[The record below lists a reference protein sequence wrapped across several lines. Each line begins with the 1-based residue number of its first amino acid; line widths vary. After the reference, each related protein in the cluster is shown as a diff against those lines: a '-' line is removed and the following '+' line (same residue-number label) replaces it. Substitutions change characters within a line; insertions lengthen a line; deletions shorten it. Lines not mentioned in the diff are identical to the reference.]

1 MDIATL
7 RARGVSTTPLGRLS
21 NLLRRFLWRFQ
32 AAYFGAVLEET
43 AALRTE
49 VAQTAALAAEA
60 AARAAEAAAAPP
72 APPADASAGSGPVLA
87 ALRKD
92 LMAIAHRLASLEE
105 RGEPAGDTARPCYA
119 HCGEDRIVAYLL
131 RIAGAPQAIRYLD
144 IGAAIPDGDSN
155 TFLFYRDGGSGVLV
169 EADPAYLPAYAA
181 RRPRDAV
188 EAVAVV
194 PAARRPPG
202 GTVEVLLAENPG
214 WTSVLP
220 ERIEE
225 AARRGKGGLRERI
238 TVPAATIGEILDR
251 HFAGQELH
259 LLSLDVEGIDEEVVR
274 EIDFARH
281 RPWVIVIET
290 MGAPGPESFLAGHGY
305 ALYADTHVNRIFVR
319 RDVLERAAH

>member
-1 MDIATL
+1 
-7 RARGVSTTPLGRLS
+7 
-21 NLLRRFLWRFQ
+21 
-32 AAYFGAVLEET
+32 
-43 AALRTE
+43 
-49 VAQTAALAAEA
+49 
-60 AARAAEAAAAPP
+60 
-72 APPADASAGSGPVLA
+72 
-87 ALRKD
+87 
-92 LMAIAHRLASLEE
+92 MAIAHRLASLEE
-105 RGEPAGDTARPCYA
+105 RGEPAGPGEAARPSYA
-119 HCGEDRIVAYLL
+119 QCGEDRIVAYLL

-144 IGAAIPDGDSN
+144 IGAAIPDGDNN

-169 EADPAYLPAYAA
+169 EAEPAYLPAYAA
-181 RRPRDAV
+181 LRPRDAV

-225 AARRGKGGLRERI
+225 AARLGKGGLRERI

-274 EIDFARH
+274 EIDFARY

-290 MGAPGPESFLAGHGY
+290 MGAPGPEAFLAGHGY